1 MIGYLKGEITGIYE
15 QSVLLEVGGVGYRI
29 LMPQS
34 AIAQLRGLSE
44 QVKIYTYLHVREDA
58 MQLFGFF
65 TQDDLDFFKLLLQ
78 VNGIG
83 PKGAL
88 SILSVM
94 PTDEL
99 KFAILS
105 ADAKTISKCPGIGAK
120 TAQRM
125 IIELKDKMNLMDA
138 FEKKLEKTEAKEDAM
153 STMKQEAVEALT
165 SLGYSAT
172 DALRAVKSSDISD
185 EDDVETILKKA
196 LKVIALS

>member
-15 QSVLLEVGGVGYRI
+15 QSVLLEIGGVGYRI

-125 IIELKDKMNLMDA
+125 IIELKDKMNLKDA